1 MYDIIFVGE
10 KTQHYTDLKDKFFG
24 LKYAPDFDS
33 AQKLAVTTM
42 FWVIWDDLLVENNFL
57 A

>member
-1 MYDIIFVGE
+1 MYDIIFGD

-33 AQKLAVTTM
+33 VSKISSYNYVLGYMGRLAS
-42 FWVIWDDLLVENNFL
+42 
-57 A
+57 